1 MKIIRI
7 IFSAVFFLLNAA
19 VILRM
24 FGIALFIGT
33 YDIFWIVYSFSL
45 LVWIVLIC
53 KTKKKLLIVPLC
65 IYGCI
70 FCIAPFRIGGISDVH
85 MTKIESPNA
94 ENTVMVKEF
103 RRPIHS
109 GFSIYKRCFLNI
121 YYMTSLK
128 DMQTGYYP
136 FSEGKGEYEW
146 LDEDTVTLKYPYSK
160 DSDKF
165 NEVTVK
171 FN

>member
-1 MKIIRI
+1 MYITTGRCPKNNDKRTAFGLSFSEVEIMKIIRI
-7 IFSAVFFLLNAA
+7 IFSAIFFLLNSA

-70 FCIAPFRIGGISDVH
+70 FCTAPFRIGGITKVYTTRLVSPSSD
-85 MTKIESPNA
+85 
-94 ENTVMVKEF
+94 NTVIIRGF
-103 RRPIHS
+103 DRPVHS
-109 GFSIYKRCFLNI
+109 GFSIYCFTN
-121 YYMTSLK
+121 
-128 DMQTGYYP
+128 
-136 FSEGKGEYEW
+136 
-146 LDEDTVTLKYPYSK
+146 
-160 DSDKF
+160 
-165 NEVTVK
+165 
-171 FN
+171 